1 VIEVGFT
8 PKNLPLVLTCYH
20 AKFGGSAAMSLIAEL
35 KKMKILTLKGPLLR
49 GAGGPKLNFIVVGP
63 I

>member
-1 VIEVGFT
+1 
-8 PKNLPLVLTCYH
+8 
-20 AKFGGSAAMSLIAEL
+20 MSLIAEL

-49 GAGGPKLNFIVVGP
+49 GAGGPKLNFVVVGP